1 LIRFDPYAV
10 TPAGGSWGFIVDDEP
25 IRRAPAGS
33 GHLLELDTGA
43 IRLAPD
49 VRRQVWRNEHVF
61 ITEEIRSLGDGG
73 SVSVLSVR
81 GTVFLRER
89 GLGADLLDFEAKVID
104 PVHEACIV
112 VSVGGPHRAAVERK
126 VFKVVEWYRT
136 EADLRDQGR
145 DPLLTASELWNDFR
159 RLRMAS

>member
-10 TPAGGSWGFIVDDEP
+10 TPPGESWGFIVDDEP

-49 VRRQVWRNEHVF
+49 VRHQVWRNEHVF
-61 ITEEIRSLGDGG
+61 ISEELRSLGDGG

-104 PVHEACIV
+104 PLHEACII

-136 EADLRDQGR
+136 EADLREKGME
-145 DPLLTASELWNDFR
+145 PLLTAAELWNDFR
-159 RLRMAS
+159 RVRMAS